1 MQMWILLGV
10 LIFAEILVFS
20 RIPVALMRGSVPLN
34 PLGWFG
40 YGELLEVSI
49 DRKAYP
55 VGYWMI
61 VAVLAVAALLFG
73 FFIYMLL
80 SHSMATAA
88 L

>member
-10 LIFAEILVFS
+10 LIFAEAFVFA
-20 RIPVALMRGSVPLN
+20 RIPLALARGSVPLN

-40 YGELLEVSI
+40 YNELLEVSI
-49 DRKAYP
+49 ERTVYP
-55 VGYWMI
+55 VAYWMI
-61 VAVLAVAALLFG
+61 VGVLAVAGLLLG
-73 FFIYMLL
+73 FFIYMLA